1 MGVTKAT
8 GRCFNIVESF
18 LSMEISDKKF
28 THQVQQLKLLV
39 RESVLNEM
47 PKLRRTSLELI
58 ELSLKLINF
67 FSDMANHRT

>member
-1 MGVTKAT
+1 
-8 GRCFNIVESF
+8 
-18 LSMEISDKKF
+18 MEISDKKF